1 MNNRYLPLLFLSV
14 FLLALWVCSGSDA
27 FAMQNISKG
36 RKLWDNIMLWVN
48 FGILVLLFLR
58 YGKKPL
64 MGFLAGER
72 EKTEKTL
79 NAVDAQVREA
89 RTKLD
94 AEEEKLTHLDG
105 RLQDVRKT
113 ILEVGQREKEKV
125 LEMARRTAD
134 QMMED
139 AHRESEYRLAAAK
152 KALKDEIVDLAVSI
166 VEKKLEAGI
175 SPEENTRLLDR
186 FLSDLNTLEKN
197 PS

>member
-1 MNNRYLPLLFLSV
+1 MNKRRLPLLFLSV
-14 FLLALWVCSGSDA
+14 ALLALWVCSGSDA
-27 FAMQNISKG
+27 FAMQNISEG

-48 FGILVLLFLR
+48 FGILVFLFLR

-72 EKTEKTL
+72 ERTEKTL
-79 NAVDAQVREA
+79 KAVDSQVSEA
-89 RTKLD
+89 RMKLE
-94 AEEEKLTHLDG
+94 AEEEKLRHLDG
-105 RLQDVRKT
+105 HLQDARKT
-113 ILEVGQREKEKV
+113 ILEVGQMEKEKV

-139 AHRESEYRLAAAK
+139 ARRETEYRLAAAR

-166 VEKKLEAGI
+166 VEKELEAGF

-186 FLSDLNTLEKN
+186 FLSDLNTLEEN